1 MRRYALVPGGDDRH
15 RRRMSPSLRAGG
27 QCLPSDVSSFEIKAM
42 HESNT
47 LQVFSAGSRFLDY
60 F

>member
-15 RRRMSPSLRAGG
+15 LEGRSPGLRAGG
-27 QCLPSDVSSFEIKAM
+27 QCLPDDVSSFEIKAM
-42 HESNT
+42 HESHT
-47 LQVFSAGSRFLDY
+47 LQVFSSARDAMIY